1 MHDLRRT
8 VATGMAD
15 WLAIGPH
22 IIEAIL
28 NHQSGSKRGVAGT
41 YNRAQY
47 LTEKK
52 QALERW
58 GDYVMALIEGR
69 DVNVV
74 PMQRSK

>member
-1 MHDLRRT
+1 MGLHDLRRS

-15 WLAIGPH
+15 RLGIQPH
-22 IIEAIL
+22 IVEAIL
-28 NHQSGSKRGVAGT
+28 NHASGAKRGVAGV

-47 LTEKK
+47 LAEKK

-58 GDYVMALIEGR
+58 ADYVLALVEGR

-74 PMQRSK
+74 LMRI